1 MLACMIDFSASAAVV
16 APQLLGCYLTH
27 AGVTIRLT
35 EVEAYTGADDE
46 GSHTFRGQTVS
57 NRAMFG
63 LPAHMYVYASYGI
76 HRAGNIVCAPP
87 GNGQGVLLR
96 AGEVI
101 EGLDIAHTRRGD
113 VPHHRLAQGPG
124 NLGKVLDLHRRHNGA
139 PITGP
144 EFILT
149 EHPTRQDEQIL
160 VGKRIGLTKNALAPL
175 RFWLA
180 GNPTVSRP
188 NSIRVG
194 MPFPLN
200 GSPRRR

>member
-1 MLACMIDFSASAAVV
+1 M
-16 APQLLGCYLTH
+16 
-27 AGVTIRLT
+27 
-35 EVEAYTGADDE
+35 
-46 GSHTFRGQTVS
+46 
-57 NRAMFG
+57 
-63 LPAHMYVYASYGI
+63 
-76 HRAGNIVCAPP
+76 
-87 GNGQGVLLR
+87 R

-101 EGLDIAHTRRGD
+101 EGLDIAHTRRAD

-149 EHPTRQDEQIL
+149 EQPTRQDEQIL

-180 GNPTVSRP
+180 GNATVSSP

-194 MPFPLN
+194 MPFPLD
-200 GSPRRR
+200 GSPEQL